1 MVLESIISPFKA
13 EKKPWEL
20 FFVGFIYSGAALFLS
35 NWIFKEQSS
44 LVMVFLTVMACV
56 PLLYAT
62 IKREEKKNTF
72 IAGEK
77 RILKE
82 HSKVI
87 SFLLFMFLGFV
98 ASFVLWYVILPSGFV
113 QNSFNVQTQ
122 TIQTI
127 NTQISGAYSTTRTLT
142 YIILNN
148 LKVLIF
154 CILFSFLYGAGAIFI
169 LTWNAS
175 VIAAAIGNY
184 IRSNIAI
191 YTSTTGLAKISS
203 YLQII
208 SLGFLRYMV
217 HGIPEIAAYF
227 VGGLAGGIIS
237 VAVIKERFGTKNF
250 EKIVLDSS
258 DLILISILILIIA
271 GLIEVY
277 ITPILF

>member
-13 EKKPWEL
+13 EKRPWEL
-20 FFVGFIYSGAALFLS
+20 FFIGFIYSSAALFLS
-35 NWIFKEQSS
+35 NWIFKDQAS
-44 LVMVFLTVMACV
+44 LIMVFLTVMACV

-62 IKREEKKNTF
+62 IKREEKKDT
-72 IAGEK
+72 IITGERK
-77 RILKE
+77 ILKE

-98 ASFVLWYVILPSGFV
+98 ASFVLWYVILPSGFI

-127 NTQISGAYSTTRTLT
+127 NTQISGGYSTTRALS

-191 YTSTTGLAKISS
+191 YASTTGLAKASS
-203 YLQII
+203 YLQIV

-237 VAVIKERFGTKNF
+237 VAVIREKFGTKKF
-250 EKIVLDSS
+250 EKVVLDSS
-258 DLILISILILIIA
+258 DLILISIAILIIA
-271 GLIEVY
+271 GIIEVY